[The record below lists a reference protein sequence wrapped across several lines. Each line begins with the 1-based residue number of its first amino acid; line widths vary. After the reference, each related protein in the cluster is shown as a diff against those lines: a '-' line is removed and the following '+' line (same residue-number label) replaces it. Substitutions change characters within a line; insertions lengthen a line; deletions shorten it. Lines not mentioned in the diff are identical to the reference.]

1 MPMIFIDGDLTKFT
15 GAELVCHQ
23 CNATSNRSFGLSSSM
38 FKAYP
43 YANIYSGKLKVVA
56 RSPGTI
62 IARTSQGKQTIVNMI
77 AQVNPGK
84 PSKHDYDNYEARVE
98 YFGQCL
104 DAIDREF
111 PNVKT
116 IAMPYGIGCGLAGG
130 DWKLYANLIS
140 MWCGIRRP
148 ELTVYIVKY
157 TE

>member
-1 MPMIFIDGDLTKFT
+1 
-15 GAELVCHQ
+15 
-23 CNATSNRSFGLSSSM
+23 M

-43 YANIYSGKLKVVA
+43 YANIYSGKLKVSA

-62 IARTSQGKQTIVNMI
+62 IARTSPGKPTVVNMI

-84 PSKHDYDNYEARVE
+84 PSKESYDNYDARVE

-111 PNVKT
+111 PDVKT

-130 DWKLYANLIS
+130 DWNLYANLIS

-157 TE
+157 VEPTE